1 MLWGLIDHNSVTPL
15 PVPCPMDNEYS
26 LLLDHFANIGLALAL
41 GLLVGSERGW
51 RERGQAEGTR
61 VAGIRTFTLVALL
74 GAVVAAGAGAL
85 PLLHRWLISSL
96 VFLPLALL
104 LIVGFHQSAQHNG
117 NVSITSSTAALLTYW
132 LGVLPAF
139 DMALPAA
146 ACAVVI
152 ALLLHLKE
160 TLHRLLTVLDEGEL
174 LGALQFLLVSVVFL
188 PLLPNRGFGPWQAL
202 NPYQLWWMVVLISGL
217 SLLGYF
223 AMRISGPRK
232 GVLLTSLTGGLVS
245 STAVTLSLSRM
256 HAEIRNPSMVAAG
269 ILLACATMFA
279 RVLVV
284 VAVLNTDLLMP
295 LLLPIGIGIVTLLV
309 AGWLLWRTGDHSS
322 AGNNPEVHNPFQLIP
337 ALQFAALLALVM
349 LAAEAL
355 QHWFGTSGLYAL
367 SVFTGLA
374 DVDAI
379 VLSLSPKAGGDLAQT
394 VVVLCITLAAATNTV
409 MKGLYCR
416 VIAGPEVGWKV
427 LGPTLLSAAL
437 VLAAALAA
445 STFNL

>member
-1 MLWGLIDHNSVTPL
+1 
-15 PVPCPMDNEYS
+15 MDTEYS

-51 RERGQAEGTR
+51 HEREQAEGSR

-74 GAVVAAGAGAL
+74 GAVVAAGVSTL
-85 PLLHRWLISSL
+85 PLFQRWLVSAL

-104 LIVGFHQSAQHNG
+104 LIVGFFQSARHNG
-117 NVSITSSTAALLTYW
+117 NVSITGETAAMLTYW

-139 DMALPAA
+139 DLALPAA

-160 TLHRLLTVLDEGEL
+160 TLHHLLAVLDRSEL
-174 LGALQFLLVSVVFL
+174 LGALQFLLASVVFL
-188 PLLPNRGFGPWQAL
+188 PLLPNRGFGPWGAL

-223 AMRISGPRK
+223 AMRLTGPRK
-232 GVLLTSLTGGLVS
+232 GVLVTSLSGGLVS
-245 STAVTLSLSRM
+245 STAVTLSLSRL
-256 HAEIRNPSMVAAG
+256 HAEIRNSSMVAAG

-279 RVLVV
+279 RILVV
-284 VAVLNTDLLMP
+284 VAVLRADMIMP
-295 LLLPIGIGIVTLLV
+295 LLLPIGVGIVTLLV
-309 AGWLLWRTGDHSS
+309 AAWLLWRNSDRSN
-322 AGNNPEVHNPFQLIP
+322 AGNSPQVHNPFQLIP
-337 ALQFAALLALVM
+337 ALQFAALLAVVM
-349 LAAEAL
+349 LGAEAL
-355 QHWFGTSGLYAL
+355 QYWFGTTGLYAL

-379 VLSLSPKAGGDLAQT
+379 VLSLTPKAGGDLAQT

-409 MKGLYCR
+409 MKGIYCR
-416 VIAGPEVGWKV
+416 VIAGPELGWRV
-427 LGPTLLSAAL
+427 LGPTVLSAVL
-437 VLAAALAA
+437 VLAAALGA
-445 STFNL
+445 SALNR